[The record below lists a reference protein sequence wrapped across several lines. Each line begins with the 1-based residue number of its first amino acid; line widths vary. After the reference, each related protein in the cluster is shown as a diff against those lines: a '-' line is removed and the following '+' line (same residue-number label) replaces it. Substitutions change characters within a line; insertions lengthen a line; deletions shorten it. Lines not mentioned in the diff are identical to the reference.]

1 MCDPWDPACLLV
13 RDRHP
18 NIGDLLAAAMGNC
31 LPGSKP
37 QKTKSKSFVD
47 TLREP
52 LSSFKKVSTAAKV
65 TRVVGVGNVAKVITK
80 IF

>member
-1 MCDPWDPACLLV
+1 
-13 RDRHP
+13 
-18 NIGDLLAAAMGNC
+18 MGNC